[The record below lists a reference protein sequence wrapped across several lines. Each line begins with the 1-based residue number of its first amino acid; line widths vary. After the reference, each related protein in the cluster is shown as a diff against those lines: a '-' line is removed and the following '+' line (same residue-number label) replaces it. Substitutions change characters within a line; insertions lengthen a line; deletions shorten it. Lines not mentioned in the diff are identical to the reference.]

1 VIRARLLTYALTISI
16 GLFLVTGKTVAA
28 EGNEASQKI
37 YRLGKLALLQPDSLI
52 GTRVSA
58 ADIVSTTNAIV
69 SITERW
75 SSGLDTAHSSN
86 ECTIFVALRPK
97 QRIKTWTSCKTFEAS
112 DLDNRIALELKP
124 EHIARTKGLVLFA
137 MHGKSSDEN
146 AFPDAW
152 KAQLD
157 GAKETVVMS
166 DIVDQIWPE

>member
-1 VIRARLLTYALTISI
+1 MIRPRDIACLLTIAASLFMI
-16 GLFLVTGKTVAA
+16 GLVAA
-28 EGNEASQKI
+28 AEATEPSAKHYQLH
-37 YRLGKLALLQPDSLI
+37 RLALLQPESLI
-52 GTRVSA
+52 GKRIAVEDMVATTSA
-58 ADIVSTTNAIV
+58 ITAIA
-69 SITERW
+69 ERW
-75 SSGLDTAHSSN
+75 SSGLDTSRTAN
-86 ECTIFVALRPK
+86 DCTIFVALRK
-97 QRIKTWTSCKTFEAS
+97 KKRIKTWTSCKTFETS

-157 GAKETVVMS
+157 GAKEAVVMS